1 MNEKKSQRGKG
12 NLVQFMTFFLGQE
25 LFGVDTLHVQEI
37 LTYHKMT
44 PVPCAPD
51 YVKGMLNLRGQIL
64 TVVDVRSRL
73 GLEKLE
79 HEEDGMNLIVNSHEG
94 PISLFVDKIGNVV
107 TIPTDQLLPPPGTI
121 RGVAVKYIQEVCQLQ
136 DSLLII
142 LNLKSILEIIK

>member
-1 MNEKKSQRGKG
+1 MNEQKSQRGKG
-12 NLVQFMTFFLGQE
+12 NVVQFMTFFLGQE

-44 PVPCAPD
+44 PVPCSPD
-51 YVKGMLNLRGQIL
+51 YVRGLLNLRGQIL

-73 GLEKLE
+73 GLEAIE
-79 HEEDGMNLIVNSHEG
+79 HEENGMNLIVNSHEG

-107 TIPTDQLLPPPGTI
+107 TIPADQLLPPPGTI

-142 LNLKSILEIIK
+142 LNLKSILEVVK